1 MIEMNL
7 KNWLVWGLIM
17 ADKSLEIL
25 QNVKDTTIE
34 IINLIGEE
42 NDAIVNK
49 NFKAFKSILSRKYNL
64 MRSYDAL
71 SLELS
76 EIVGELKKTNPEEL
90 NELVDLTQKLNDACD
105 VNTKLLSHEQEIALN
120 IIDIMKEVASESAK
134 TDNSSFMSVKA

>member
-1 MIEMNL
+1 MIEMSL
-7 KNWLVWGLIM
+7 KNWFAWGLIM

-64 MRSYDAL
+64 MRNYDAL

>member
-1 MIEMNL
+1 MIEMSL

-49 NFKAFKSILSRKYNL
+49 NFKAFKSILSRKYDL

-76 EIVGELKKTNPEEL
+76 EIVGELKKTNPEQL

>member
-7 KNWLVWGLIM
+7 KNWLEWGLIM
-17 ADKSLEIL
+17 ADKSLEVL

>member
-1 MIEMNL
+1 MIEMSL
-7 KNWLVWGLIM
+7 KNWFAWGLIM

-49 NFKAFKSILSRKYNL
+49 NFKEFKSILSRKYNL

>member
-7 KNWLVWGLIM
+7 KNWLEWGLIM

-64 MRSYDAL
+64 MRNYDVL

>member
-1 MIEMNL
+1 MNL
-7 KNWLVWGLIM
+7 KNWLEWGLIM

-49 NFKAFKSILSRKYNL
+49 NFKAFKSILSRKYDL

-76 EIVGELKKTNPEEL
+76 EIVGELKKTNPEQL

-134 TDNSSFMSVKA
+134 ADNSSFMSVKA

>member
-7 KNWLVWGLIM
+7 KNWLEWGLIM

-64 MRSYDAL
+64 MRNYDAL

-120 IIDIMKEVASESAK
+120 IIDIMKEVASESDK

>member
-1 MIEMNL
+1 
-7 KNWLVWGLIM
+7 M

-64 MRSYDAL
+64 MRNYDVL

>member
-1 MIEMNL
+1 MNL
-7 KNWLVWGLIM
+7 KNWLEWGLIM

-64 MRSYDAL
+64 MRNYDAL

>member
-7 KNWLVWGLIM
+7 KNWLEWGLIM
-17 ADKSLEIL
+17 ADKSLEVL

-49 NFKAFKSILSRKYNL
+49 NFKAFKSILSRKYDL

>member
-1 MIEMNL
+1 MIEMSL

-49 NFKAFKSILSRKYNL
+49 NFKAFKSILSRKYDL

-76 EIVGELKKTNPEEL
+76 EIVGELKKTNPEQL

-120 IIDIMKEVASESAK
+120 IIDIMKKVASESAK
-134 TDNSSFMSVKA
+134 ADNSSFMSVKA

>member
-7 KNWLVWGLIM
+7 KNWLEWGLIM

-64 MRSYDAL
+64 MRSYDSL

>member
-1 MIEMNL
+1 MNL
-7 KNWLVWGLIM
+7 KNWLEWGLIM

-64 MRSYDAL
+64 MRNYDVL

>member
-1 MIEMNL
+1 MNL
-7 KNWLVWGLIM
+7 KNWLEWGLIM
-17 ADKSLEIL
+17 ADKSLEVL

-64 MRSYDAL
+64 MRNYDAL

-76 EIVGELKKTNPEEL
+76 EIVGELKKTNPEQL

>member
-7 KNWLVWGLIM
+7 KNWLEWGLIM
-17 ADKSLEIL
+17 ADKSLEVL

-64 MRSYDAL
+64 MRNYDAL

-76 EIVGELKKTNPEEL
+76 EIVGELKKTNPEQL

>member
-7 KNWLVWGLIM
+7 KNWLEWGLIM

-49 NFKAFKSILSRKYNL
+49 NFKAFKSILSRKYDL

-76 EIVGELKKTNPEEL
+76 EIVGELKKTNPEQL

-134 TDNSSFMSVKA
+134 ADNSSFMSVKA